1 MEKPRFLHAGFYC
14 MWSHGMVMFILLN
27 PDLQYPYQLEIYKLH
42 QKTYE
47 MCKNEVLCLLA
58 IKQLPTFS
66 NKFSRFQATSWLILE
81 NVFEKCADFDPTKR
95 PEASGLVEMFHPKEG
110 PVCREIPLVVN
121 QSSVVEQHDYL
132 VAEGA
137 IGISNVI
144 STDATNSCSSLSVL
158 ITERILV
165 ERQTDDLLSLNA
177 ALDEWQFFSE
187 NVSNVVLTMPDR
199 FNRYRNI
206 ERLYESVRETVRK
219 NRMSCLR
226 KSSPL
231 PACLPRKE
239 EVHSSWPWK
248 NLPNLTK

>member
-1 MEKPRFLHAGFYC
+1 
-14 MWSHGMVMFILLN
+14 MWSHGMVIFILLN

-47 MCKNEVLCLLA
+47 MCKNEVLCLLT

-81 NVFEKCADFDPTKR
+81 
-95 PEASGLVEMFHPKEG
+95 
-110 PVCREIPLVVN
+110 I
-121 QSSVVEQHDYL
+121 
-132 VAEGA
+132 AEGA

-187 NVSNVVLTMPDR
+187 NVSNLVLTMPDR

-206 ERLYESVRETVRK
+206 ERMYDVIEASKIYYVTPRLLK

-239 EVHSSWPWK
+239 EVHSSWHWK
-248 NLPNLTK
+248 NFPNLTK

>member
-1 MEKPRFLHAGFYC
+1 
-14 MWSHGMVMFILLN
+14 MVMFILLN

-66 NKFSRFQATSWLILE
+66 NKFSRFQATSGLILE
-81 NVFEKCADFDPTKR
+81 SVFEKCADFDPTKR

-137 IGISNVI
+137 IGISNVM
-144 STDATNSCSSLSVL
+144 SADATNSCSSLSVL
-158 ITERILV
+158 IAERILV
-165 ERQTDDLLSLNA
+165 ERQTDDLPSLNA

>member
-1 MEKPRFLHAGFYC
+1 MSLRSVQILIPQRDPKPRVWLKC
-14 MWSHGMVMFILLN
+14 FIQRKVQV
-27 PDLQYPYQLEIYKLH
+27 QY
-42 QKTYE
+42 
-47 MCKNEVLCLLA
+47 
-58 IKQLPTFS
+58 
-66 NKFSRFQATSWLILE
+66 
-81 NVFEKCADFDPTKR
+81 
-95 PEASGLVEMFHPKEG
+95 
-110 PVCREIPLVVN
+110 VVS

-187 NVSNVVLTMPDR
+187 NVSNLVLTMPDR

-206 ERLYESVRETVRK
+206 ER
-219 NRMSCLR
+219 M
-226 KSSPL
+226 
-231 PACLPRKE
+231 
-239 EVHSSWPWK
+239 
-248 NLPNLTK
+248 

>member
-1 MEKPRFLHAGFYC
+1 
-14 MWSHGMVMFILLN
+14 MVIFILLN

-47 MCKNEVLCLLA
+47 MCENEVLCLLT

-81 NVFEKCADFDPTKR
+81 
-95 PEASGLVEMFHPKEG
+95 
-110 PVCREIPLVVN
+110 I
-121 QSSVVEQHDYL
+121 
-132 VAEGA
+132 AEGA

-187 NVSNVVLTMPDR
+187 NVSNLVLTMPDR

-206 ERLYESVRETVRK
+206 ERMYDVIEAYKIYYVTPRLLK

-239 EVHSSWPWK
+239 EVHSSWHWK

>member
-1 MEKPRFLHAGFYC
+1 
-14 MWSHGMVMFILLN
+14 MWSHGLVIFILLN

-110 PVCREIPLVVN
+110 PVCREIPLVVS

-177 ALDEWQFFSE
+177 ALDEWQFFSD
-187 NVSNVVLTMPDR
+187 NVSNLVLTMPDR

-206 ERLYESVRETVRK
+206 ERMYDVIEAYKIYYVTPRLLK

-239 EVHSSWPWK
+239 EVHSSWSWK